1 MKVSVIMGGNSS
13 ERDVSIMTGLSVYE
27 SIKNIY
33 DVNLVELESDFK
45 IIPNNCYDSDIIFIA
60 LHGGFGENGE
70 IQAYL
75 DEYNFLYTGSN
86 SNASIVANDKYH
98 TKLIAIEEEIPTPEF
113 ILINLESNPNI
124 AFQDLDI
131 NFEGPY
137 VVKPVNEGSTMGL
150 SIIESKKD
158 LDTAILLSKEFSNN
172 ILIEKYIGGK
182 EVTVGIIGNRTLP
195 IVEIVPKN
203 NLYDYESKYTK
214 GMSDYFVPADLPK
227 RLTES
232 IQEDALRLYKKIG
245 CSNYSRVDFRVNSKG
260 EYFLLEINT
269 LPGLTPT
276 SLLPIAAEEVGLDYQ
291 KLIETIISIALLKDE
306 HYE

>member
-33 DVNLVELESDFK
+33 DVKLVDLESEFK
-45 IIPNNCYDSDIIFIA
+45 IIPDNCFDSDIIFLA

-86 SNASIVANDKYH
+86 ANASVIANNKH
-98 TKLIAIEEEIPTPEF
+98 QTKLISIKEEIPTPEF
-113 ILINLESNPNI
+113 ILINLESDPAL
-124 AFQDLDI
+124 AFYDLEI
-131 NFEGPY
+131 EFKGPY

-150 SIIESKKD
+150 SIVESKKD
-158 LDTAILLSKEFSNN
+158 LDTAILLSKEYSNN
-172 ILIEKYIGGK
+172 ILIEKYIEGK
-182 EVTVGIIGNRTLP
+182 EVTVGIVGNRALP

-227 RLTES
+227 SLTRL
-232 IQEDALRLYKKIG
+232 IQE
-245 CSNYSRVDFRVNSKG
+245 
-260 EYFLLEINT
+260 
-269 LPGLTPT
+269 
-276 SLLPIAAEEVGLDYQ
+276 
-291 KLIETIISIALLKDE
+291 
-306 HYE
+306 